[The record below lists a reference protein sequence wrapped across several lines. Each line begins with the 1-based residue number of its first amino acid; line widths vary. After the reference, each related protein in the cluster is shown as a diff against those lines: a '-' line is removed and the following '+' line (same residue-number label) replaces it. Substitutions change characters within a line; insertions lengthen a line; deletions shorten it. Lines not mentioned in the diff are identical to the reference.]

1 MLIVLCVATILVFSY
16 LFMPSRIKPI
26 DPIAKIYDPKST
38 MIANMVE
45 KTTGL
50 LVNKSWVKGGKWYAE
65 TEIGTREVCD
75 LLSMGRVRIF

>member
-1 MLIVLCVATILVFSY
+1 MLLLIAVVIISVISYVFV
-16 LFMPSRIKPI
+16 PSRIKPI
-26 DPIAKIYDPKST
+26 DPIAKIYDPKTT

-65 TEIGTREVCD
+65 TEIGTREVSD